1 MNNFNYTKV
10 PGDLLYCDR
19 RQLDDFDVDNSKSL
33 NYLIEKEFDRI
44 YGTSTDYE
52 EFAKSVFN
60 TAYYVCT
67 MALADSHP
75 QRRFGAYLSIVDR
88 LMRGKPDE
96 VEVVLSIIL
105 IQINT
110 HNWRETK
117 PEIENLALKIFY
129 NIEKSSRIYYEFYL
143 QVMQKYENR
152 APYTIVPPD
161 SDFKCRK
168 ITMGVLKGTCSHW
181 SWDKYFGTDME
192 MMLDFVF
199 AIGKNENEQKLIAS
213 FLNEQTHSSFTDGAE
228 HKYCFEYID
237 RQIYMKFHAEEEKA
251 QIDAEIEKDL
261 MKEYEQQWELDYY
274 KDEFSKLKSEN
285 MSLHAEIEEIKK
297 KIPTY
302 FYDKQSSTI
311 YLNGAPSPKK
321 DVESLVSSSDDSVS
335 QQFEDA
341 QKTIDEQAQTINE
354 QQAEIHNLRHQI
366 EILQADIEG
375 YKDKDKRLNAHSAAL
390 FSVAIC
396 KSLGW
401 KNNDRQKLWPFMNI
415 LWAYSQSTSEK
426 ALRED
431 YTQNDADK
439 LAEKFMSCTPNIAK
453 IIRELPIT
461 IKEENEERLR
471 AINPYIKNS

>member
-1 MNNFNYTKV
+1 
-10 PGDLLYCDR
+10 
-19 RQLDDFDVDNSKSL
+19 
-33 NYLIEKEFDRI
+33 
-44 YGTSTDYE
+44 
-52 EFAKSVFN
+52 
-60 TAYYVCT
+60 
-67 MALADSHP
+67 
-75 QRRFGAYLSIVDR
+75 
-88 LMRGKPDE
+88 
-96 VEVVLSIIL
+96 
-105 IQINT
+105 
-110 HNWRETK
+110 
-117 PEIENLALKIFY
+117 
-129 NIEKSSRIYYEFYL
+129 
-143 QVMQKYENR
+143 
-152 APYTIVPPD
+152 
-161 SDFKCRK
+161 
-168 ITMGVLKGTCSHW
+168 
-181 SWDKYFGTDME
+181 
-192 MMLDFVF
+192 
-199 AIGKNENEQKLIAS
+199 
-213 FLNEQTHSSFTDGAE
+213 
-228 HKYCFEYID
+228 
-237 RQIYMKFHAEEEKA
+237 MKFHAEEEKA
-251 QIDAEIEKDL
+251 QIGAEIEKDL

-415 LWAYSQSTSEK
+415 LWAYSQAKKLFEK
-426 ALRED
+426 ITHKMMQTNLQRS
-431 YTQNDADK
+431 
-439 LAEKFMSCTPNIAK
+439 SCRVLLISQK
-453 IIRELPIT
+453 
-461 IKEENEERLR
+461 
-471 AINPYIKNS
+471 